1 MCVLTVESRDS
12 AFRAEVKVEFAGTT
26 FDANQRIDATGLD
39 DKEQLDAVIRCNTPF
54 DVDDEPS
61 DDSATIIFELEEA
74 SPLTSSNILWGAS
87 VSVVLVGA
95 YLFIVQRQANAALR
109 AMVRDQ
115 PKPKIPAEKQPAARE
130 QIVEDDI
137 TISVEV
143 DDVEEAEPPSMIE
156 EIPASEDLTPS
167 GRLDSIRKEMSPE
180 EETQQQTSI
189 EERMSKFFD

>member
-1 MCVLTVESRDS
+1 M
-12 AFRAEVKVEFAGTT
+12 KVEFAGTT

-61 DDSATIIFELEEA
+61 DDSATIIFELEEP
-74 SPLTSSNILWGAS
+74 SPLSSSNILWGAS

-115 PKPKIPAEKQPAARE
+115 PKPKTPAEKQPAARE

-143 DDVEEAEPPSMIE
+143 DDVDEAEPPSLSLIH
-156 EIPASEDLTPS
+156 I
-167 GRLDSIRKEMSPE
+167 
-180 EETQQQTSI
+180 
-189 EERMSKFFD
+189 

>member
-1 MCVLTVESRDS
+1 MT
-12 AFRAEVKVEFAGTT
+12 
-26 FDANQRIDATGLD
+26 
-39 DKEQLDAVIRCNTPF
+39 VIRCNTPF

-61 DDSATIIFELEEA
+61 DDSATIIFELEEP
-74 SPLTSSNILWGAS
+74 SPLSSSNILWGAS

-115 PKPKIPAEKQPAARE
+115 PKPKTPAEKQPAARE

-143 DDVEEAEPPSMIE
+143 DDVDEAEPPSMIE